1 MDDNF
6 FELVGG
12 LELAN
17 TRFSS
22 YLNKRLI
29 RNFLSNFASYP
40 RNEEEVAGV
49 SNNSSGKLAGF
60 IIVFTRKREKVLIYQ
75 RSCKIQPNVC
85 LTDNIFRGAGRGKP
99 PVASLC
105 HRLNKRL
112 ISLGYRNNLLKNNDY
127 SRERGGQF
135 EAKRTAILP
144 QLSPVEPS
152 PWFHPQ

>member
-17 TRFSS
+17 KRFTSF
-22 YLNKRLI
+22 LNKRLI
-29 RNFLSNFASYP
+29 RNFLSNFVSYQ
-40 RNEEEVAGV
+40 RNEEELAGV

-60 IIVFTRKREKVLIYQ
+60 IKFFTRKREKILIYQ

-85 LTDNIFRGAGRGKP
+85 LTDSIFRGSGRGKP

-112 ISLGYRNNLLKNNDY
+112 ISLGYRNKLLKNNDY
-127 SRERGGQF
+127 SREKRG
-135 EAKRTAILP
+135 TI
-144 QLSPVEPS
+144 
-152 PWFHPQ
+152 